1 MSDSDNDRKRKAAEI
16 DATAVAP
23 KKKLAAQA
31 ALAAAEAAEKD
42 SAGPAKA
49 GGSGSVT
56 VKLEPGAKPSY
67 SVEETA
73 PSGAYGADS
82 EEVLKFQH
90 DRLAAALEVGLHGV
104 ATGGTKYKHAFT
116 LRAILMRQQ
125 TCASVPAQHP
135 CDSHASVRTLML
147 ALATCVVRRQRNT
160 K

>member
-1 MSDSDNDRKRKAAEI
+1 MSDSDNERKRKASEI

-49 GGSGSVT
+49 GGSGSVA
-56 VKLEPGAKPSY
+56 VKLERGVKPSY

-104 ATGGTKYKHAFT
+104 ATAVEKYKSART
-116 LRAILMRQQ
+116 LRARSCCKQ
-125 TCASVPAQHP
+125 TCTSITAQHP
-135 CDSHASVRTLML
+135 CGT
-147 ALATCVVRRQRNT
+147 
-160 K
+160 

>member
-1 MSDSDNDRKRKAAEI
+1 MSDSDNERKRKASEI

-49 GGSGSVT
+49 SGSGSVT

-90 DRLAAALEVGLHGV
+90 DRLAAALEVGLPG
-104 ATGGTKYKHAFT
+104 FP
-116 LRAILMRQQ
+116 RQGQ
-125 TCASVPAQHP
+125 NTSVRSPCAQSCCGKQACASVAVQHP
-135 CDSHASVRTLML
+135 CGL
-147 ALATCVVRRQRNT
+147 
-160 K
+160 